1 MLGEGSPLHTTF
13 TLAYTVCVLHV
24 SLFFSFFLSYFF
36 LGGNG
41 KGSSNDDGQ
50 ISLCI
55 QSVSSYLQSALHCFV
70 FSVSKSLLVLFVSSV
85 ESLMRLCTVR
95 YISGLAVVSHG
106 TRQCT
111 KKKKKKSE
119 HFFS

>member
-1 MLGEGSPLHTTF
+1 MFGEGSPLHTTF

-24 SLFFSFFLSYFF
+24 SFLFFLFLTFFF
-36 LGGNG
+36 GNG

-70 FSVSKSLLVLFVSSV
+70 FFVSKSLLVLFVSSV

-106 TRQCT
+106 TRHCT